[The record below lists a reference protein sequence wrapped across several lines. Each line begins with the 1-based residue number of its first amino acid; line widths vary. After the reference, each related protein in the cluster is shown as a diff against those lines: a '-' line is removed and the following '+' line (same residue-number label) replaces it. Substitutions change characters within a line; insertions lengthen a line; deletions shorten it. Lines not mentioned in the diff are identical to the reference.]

1 MKITIIAHEMPYP
14 PIHGA
19 PVDIW
24 RRVKAFSELGAK
36 VQLVSWVQE
45 QPKQEQLVEIH
56 KYVQQSCFIL
66 YKRSPAALL
75 NRMVDLYSYPKEVAS
90 RILKGKDLKLL
101 LSKVSFFN
109 PDIIFLDGIHGGEIA
124 KTLSHQ
130 LSRPLVTRKHNIEY
144 LYQQRL
150 YQVTHGVKKLKKRLS
165 LTNVES
171 YEKSILNHST
181 RFYDISPDDLSF
193 WHNQGFT
200 HGKHLPPLMD
210 VNSLQSSHS
219 QTAVTEN
226 NPMYDVVFLGNL
238 NSANNVAGIQWF
250 LTQVMPLL
258 QAKQPDIKVLIA
270 GSNPLRS
277 IQQLCEDTP
286 GVDLKINPPS
296 AAEIY
301 RSGRVLINPSPT
313 GSGVSIK
320 SLEMLTYQK
329 PIVSTPQGL
338 SGLPEQVYPYFQ
350 IATELDTFAAAIIK
364 CLTTDEIPTI
374 DLQLLD
380 NLFGYG
386 VIKDLLFDL
395 ETLVKTT
402 QPQSSPQ
409 PQFIPQPQSSPVPVL
424 QTFIIS

>member
-24 RRVKAFSELGAK
+24 RRIKAFSELGAQI
-36 VQLVSWVQE
+36 QLVSWVKE

-75 NRMVDLYSYPKEVAS
+75 NRMVDLSSYPREVAS

-124 KTLSHQ
+124 KTLSRQ
-130 LSRPLVTRKHNIEY
+130 LSRPLVTRKHNIEH

-150 YQVTHGVKKLKKRLS
+150 YQVSKGVKKLKKSLS

-171 YEKSILNHST
+171 YEKSILNLSS
-181 RFYDISPDDLSF
+181 RFYDISPEDLHF
-193 WHNQGFT
+193 WQNQGFT

-210 VNSLQSSHS
+210 VSCLRNTHP
-219 QTAVTEN
+219 QTEVTPN
-226 NPMYDVVFLGNL
+226 RCIYDVVFLGNL

-250 LTQVMPLL
+250 LTKVMPVL
-258 QAKQPDIKVLIA
+258 QAKKPDIKVLIA
-270 GSNPLRS
+270 GSNPLHS
-277 IQQLCEDTP
+277 IQELCETTP

-296 AAEIY
+296 AAAIY
-301 RSGRVLINPSPT
+301 QSGRVLINPSPT

-350 IATELDTFAAAIIK
+350 IATEVDTFATAIIK
-364 CLTTDEIPTI
+364 CFSTDDIPTI

-380 NLFGYG
+380 SLFGYG
-386 VIKDLLFDL
+386 VIKDLLFDFQ
-395 ETLVKTT
+395 TLVKTN
-402 QPQSSPQ
+402 Q
-409 PQFIPQPQSSPVPVL
+409 PQPQSQSKPVPVL
-424 QTFIIS
+424 QSFIIL

>member
-24 RRVKAFSELGAK
+24 RRIKAFSELGAK
-36 VQLVSWVQE
+36 VQLVSWVQD

-66 YKRSPAALL
+66 YKHSPLALL
-75 NRMVDLYSYPKEVAS
+75 RRMIDLYSYPREVAS
-90 RILKGKDLKLL
+90 RILKGKELKLL

-124 KTLSHQ
+124 KALSNQ
-130 LSRPLVTRKHNIEY
+130 LNRPLVTRKHNIEY

-150 YQVTHGVKKLKKRLS
+150 YRVSQGVKKLKKQLS
-165 LTNVES
+165 LTNLES
-171 YEKSILNHST
+171 YEKTILNQST
-181 RFYDISPDDLSF
+181 RFYDISPEDLNCWKS
-193 WHNQGFT
+193 QGFN

-210 VNSLQSSHS
+210 VSLMKQGKNP
-219 QTAVTEN
+219 TAT
-226 NPMYDVVFLGNL
+226 PLHPAIYDIVFLGNL

-250 LTQVMPLL
+250 LTQVMPLII
-258 QAKQPDIKVLIA
+258 AKNPEIKVLIA
-270 GSNPLRS
+270 GSNPLPS
-277 IQQLCEDTP
+277 VQQLCENTP

-301 RSGRVLINPSPT
+301 QSGRVLINPSPT

-338 SGLPEQVYPYFQ
+338 CGLPEQVHPYFQ
-350 IATELDTFAAAIIK
+350 IATDVNSFVTAIMM
-364 CLTTDEIPTI
+364 CLSTDSVPTI
-374 DLQLLD
+374 DLKLLD
-380 NLFGYG
+380 SLFGYG
-386 VIKDLLFDL
+386 VIQDVLFDL
-395 ETLVKTT
+395 QTLVKA
-402 QPQSSPQ
+402 PQ
-409 PQFIPQPQSSPVPVL
+409 PQFIPQPTPLPVL
-424 QTFIIS
+424 QSFTI

>member
-45 QPKQEQLVEIH
+45 QPKQEQLIEIH

-66 YKRSPAALL
+66 YKHSPLALL
-75 NRMVDLYSYPKEVAS
+75 GRMVDLCSYPREVAS

-124 KTLSHQ
+124 KVLSQQ
-130 LSRPLVTRKHNIEY
+130 LNRPLVTRKHNIEY

-171 YEKSILNHST
+171 YEKSILNHSA
-181 RFYDISPDDLSF
+181 RFYDISSEDLSF
-193 WHNQGFT
+193 WQSQGFK

-210 VNSLQSSHS
+210 VSLIQQGKNQTSTSSNS
-219 QTAVTEN
+219 
-226 NPMYDVVFLGNL
+226 PMYDIVFLGNL

-250 LTQVMPLL
+250 LTQVMPLV
-258 QAKQPDIKVLIA
+258 QAKKPNIKVLIA
-270 GSNPLRS
+270 GSNPLHS
-277 IQQLCEDTP
+277 VQQLCETTP

-301 RSGRVLINPSPT
+301 QSGRVLINPSPT

-338 SGLPEQVYPYFQ
+338 AGLPEQVYPYFQ
-350 IATELDTFAAAIIK
+350 IATDANSFTAAIMT
-364 CLTTDEIPTI
+364 CLSANDIPTI
-374 DLQLLD
+374 DLALLD
-380 NLFGYG
+380 DLFGYG

-395 ETLVKTT
+395 QTLVKTT
-402 QPQSSPQ
+402 QPQS
-409 PQFIPQPQSSPVPVL
+409 IPQPTQVPVL
-424 QTFIIS
+424 QSFTIS